1 MKNELLTIGPFT
13 VYGYGLMIAI
23 GIVAGCLTAE
33 YRAGKQKL
41 DSEQIFP
48 MILWCLVGGFF
59 CAKFLFWITE
69 WKSIVQDPGFI
80 METLSSGFVVFGGII
95 GGILTGLLYCRIRKL
110 VFFKY
115 ADVILPSVALA
126 QGFGRIGCF
135 LAGCCYGKETE
146 SIFSV
151 IFQNSE
157 YAPNHVA
164 LIPTQLYS
172 SGLDFLHFLLL
183 MLIAKLNGKPYTTEF
198 PMPSFDRVAPN
209 PAVKDMAHA
218 TVALC
223 TSGGIVPHGNP
234 DRIESSSASKYG
246 EYDIEGV
253 MDLKEGEWETAHGG
267 YDPVYAN
274 EDSDR
279 VLPVDVLR
287 DMEKEG
293 RIGKLYRYFYSTTGN
308 GTAVLSSK
316 KFAAEYAAKMKADG
330 VDCVIM
336 TST

>member
-23 GIVAGCLTAE
+23 GILAGCLTAE

-59 CAKFLFWITE
+59 CA
-69 WKSIVQDPGFI
+69 
-80 METLSSGFVVFGGII
+80 
-95 GGILTGLLYCRIRKL
+95 GLLYCRIRKL

-146 SIFSV
+146 SVFSV

-183 MLIAKLNGKPYTTEF
+183 LLIARNKKEDGQVTACYLIFYSIGRFVIEF
-198 PMPSFDRVAPN
+198 FRGDIIRGSVGI
-209 PAVKDMAHA
+209 
-218 TVALC
+218 LS
-223 TSGGIVPHGNP
+223 TSQFISIFTGIAGIVLLI
-234 DRIESSSASKYG
+234 RIRKKRDSKSS
-246 EYDIEGV
+246 V
-253 MDLKEGEWETAHGG
+253 
-267 YDPVYAN
+267 
-274 EDSDR
+274 
-279 VLPVDVLR
+279 
-287 DMEKEG
+287 
-293 RIGKLYRYFYSTTGN
+293 
-308 GTAVLSSK
+308 
-316 KFAAEYAAKMKADG
+316 
-330 VDCVIM
+330 
-336 TST
+336 

>member
-23 GIVAGCLTAE
+23 GILAGCLTAE

-59 CAKFLFWITE
+59 CAKLLFWITE

-146 SIFSV
+146 SFFCDISEFRICAQSRGADPDAVVFQRTGFSAFSFV
-151 IFQNSE
+151 
-157 YAPNHVA
+157 VA
-164 LIPTQLYS
+164 DRTEQKRRW
-172 SGLDFLHFLLL
+172 SGHCLL
-183 MLIAKLNGKPYTTEF
+183 
-198 PMPSFDRVAPN
+198 S
-209 PAVKDMAHA
+209 
-218 TVALC
+218 
-223 TSGGIVPHGNP
+223 
-234 DRIESSSASKYG
+234 
-246 EYDIEGV
+246 
-253 MDLKEGEWETAHGG
+253 DL
-267 YDPVYAN
+267 
-274 EDSDR
+274 
-279 VLPVDVLR
+279 L
-287 DMEKEG
+287 
-293 RIGKLYRYFYSTTGN
+293 
-308 GTAVLSSK
+308 
-316 KFAAEYAAKMKADG
+316 
-330 VDCVIM
+330 
-336 TST
+336 

>member
-13 VYGYGLMIAI
+13 IYGYGLMIAI

-33 YRAGKQKL
+33 YRARKQGL

-48 MILWCLVGGFF
+48 MILWCLVGGFL
-59 CAKFLFWITE
+59 CAKLLFWITE
-69 WKSIVQDPGFI
+69 WKSIAQDPGFM

-95 GGILTGLLYCRIRKL
+95 GGILTGFLYCRIKGL
-110 VFFKY
+110 IFFKY

-146 SIFSV
+146 SVFSV

-183 MLIAKLNGKPYTTEF
+183 LLIARN
-198 PMPSFDRVAPN
+198 
-209 PAVKDMAHA
+209 
-218 TVALC
+218 
-223 TSGGIVPHGNP
+223 
-234 DRIESSSASKYG
+234 
-246 EYDIEGV
+246 
-253 MDLKEGEWETAHGG
+253 
-267 YDPVYAN
+267 
-274 EDSDR
+274 
-279 VLPVDVLR
+279 
-287 DMEKEG
+287 
-293 RIGKLYRYFYSTTGN
+293 
-308 GTAVLSSK
+308 
-316 KFAAEYAAKMKADG
+316 KADG
-330 VDCVIM
+330 QVTACYLIFYSIGRFVIEFFRGDIIRGSVGILS
-336 TST
+336 TSQFISIFTGIAGIVLLIRIRKKRDSKSSV

>member
-23 GIVAGCLTAE
+23 GILAGCLTAE

-59 CAKFLFWITE
+59 CAKLLFWITE

-146 SIFSV
+146 SVFSV
-151 IFQNSE
+151 IFQNFSFFS
-157 YAPNHVA
+157 ASVA
-164 LIPTQLYS
+164 QNIMLDLQWDKTELYDALEQSLYRKDPYLKRIP
-172 SGLDFLHFLLL
+172 LDTC
-183 MLIAKLNGKPYTTEF
+183 MTKEF
-198 PMPSFDRVAPN
+198 ND
-209 PAVKDMAHA
+209 DGII
-218 TVALC
+218 L
-223 TSGGIVPHGNP
+223 SGGQAQKLVITRAFLKPPFVLMDEPSSELDVSSERELNELILQNSRRKGILIIAHRLTTTRRA
-234 DRIESSSASKYG
+234 DRI
-246 EYDIEGV
+246 
-253 MDLKEGEWETAHGG
+253 L
-267 YDPVYAN
+267 
-274 EDSDR
+274 
-279 VLPVDVLR
+279 
-287 DMEKEG
+287 
-293 RIGKLYRYFYSTTGN
+293 
-308 GTAVLSSK
+308 VLSHGK
-316 KFAAEYAAKMKADG
+316 KVEEGSHEELMRQKGHYYRMFMAQAKQYQEN
-330 VDCVIM
+330 
-336 TST
+336 

>member
-23 GIVAGCLTAE
+23 GILAGCLTAE

-59 CAKFLFWITE
+59 CAKLLFWITE

-146 SIFSV
+146 SDFFCDISEFRICAQSRGADPDAVVFQRTGFSAFSFV
-151 IFQNSE
+151 
-157 YAPNHVA
+157 VA
-164 LIPTQLYS
+164 DRTEQKRRW
-172 SGLDFLHFLLL
+172 SGYCLL
-183 MLIAKLNGKPYTTEF
+183 
-198 PMPSFDRVAPN
+198 S
-209 PAVKDMAHA
+209 
-218 TVALC
+218 
-223 TSGGIVPHGNP
+223 
-234 DRIESSSASKYG
+234 
-246 EYDIEGV
+246 
-253 MDLKEGEWETAHGG
+253 DL
-267 YDPVYAN
+267 
-274 EDSDR
+274 
-279 VLPVDVLR
+279 L
-287 DMEKEG
+287 
-293 RIGKLYRYFYSTTGN
+293 
-308 GTAVLSSK
+308 
-316 KFAAEYAAKMKADG
+316 
-330 VDCVIM
+330 
-336 TST
+336 